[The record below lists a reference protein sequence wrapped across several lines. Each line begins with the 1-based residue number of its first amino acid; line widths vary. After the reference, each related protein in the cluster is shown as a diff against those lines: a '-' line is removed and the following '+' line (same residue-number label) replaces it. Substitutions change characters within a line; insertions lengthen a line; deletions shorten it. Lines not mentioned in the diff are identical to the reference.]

1 MAKHWKFVLVLDS
14 SRCWAPPAGE
24 AEGILGATKRGKYR
38 WPPWRRGDIS
48 AYVSA
53 TGTLNPVIMVQV
65 GTQVS
70 GTIENSSPII
80 THR

>member
-1 MAKHWKFVLVLDS
+1 MLQKWQRLAVAVGTLGLFGLVGWQS
-14 SRCWAPPAGE
+14 
-24 AEGILGATKRGKYR
+24 AEHVWSTHPGVKYR
-38 WPPWRRGDIS
+38 MSKVERGDIT

-70 GTIENSSPII
+70 GTS
-80 THR
+80 